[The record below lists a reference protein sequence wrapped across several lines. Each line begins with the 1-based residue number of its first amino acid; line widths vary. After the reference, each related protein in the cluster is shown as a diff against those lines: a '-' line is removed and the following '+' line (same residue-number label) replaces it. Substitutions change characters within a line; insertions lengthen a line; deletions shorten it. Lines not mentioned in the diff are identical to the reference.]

1 MGMGIHDVS
10 FGDEGHRIGQ
20 MLSQATKVI
29 KSRGS
34 TGAERD
40 LFFTSFRG
48 FDSHAGSD
56 PAVRKEGSTISP
68 FDHSINRFKQ
78 EMEAEGL
85 WGDVTVLA
93 MSEFGRTMESN
104 SRGGTDHGWGG
115 NNMIFGGGLKGK
127 RIFGKYPASD
137 KGVLGAGR
145 VIPTTS
151 LEAIWQP
158 ILQWIGLS
166 EPQIDSTLPNR
177 AN

>member
-85 WGDVTVLA
+85 WGTSPSSPCRSSVGQWSPTRA
-93 MSEFGRTMESN
+93 
-104 SRGGTDHGWGG
+104 
-115 NNMIFGGGLKGK
+115 
-127 RIFGKYPASD
+127 
-137 KGVLGAGR
+137 AGR
-145 VIPTTS
+145 ITDGEET
-151 LEAIWQP
+151 I
-158 ILQWIGLS
+158 
-166 EPQIDSTLPNR
+166 
-177 AN
+177 